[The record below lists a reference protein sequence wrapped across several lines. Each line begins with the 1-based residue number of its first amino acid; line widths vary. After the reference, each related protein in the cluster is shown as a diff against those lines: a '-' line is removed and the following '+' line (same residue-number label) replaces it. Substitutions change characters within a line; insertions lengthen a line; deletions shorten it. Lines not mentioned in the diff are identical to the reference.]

1 MARSC
6 DDDFFRHSPPSP
18 FGSAL
23 FMFARWEYQKGL
35 GNLSHIH
42 LIIEVDYSKLNSEQ
56 TNFVDDLIFT
66 TITEN
71 VRSEDVQKMIEDKI
85 FQNIDSV
92 FNMQKMLRNFFLILV
107 MKDVRFVQVLM
118 NAYVESGTIDWKP
131 KTILKKSRR
140 NFLMIC
146 HNIVKIN

>member
-1 MARSC
+1 M
-6 DDDFFRHSPPSP
+6 
-18 FGSAL
+18 
-23 FMFARWEYQKGL
+23 
-35 GNLSHIH
+35 
-42 LIIEVDYSKLNSEQ
+42 IIEVDYSKLNSEQ

-118 NAYVESGTIDWKP
+118 NAYVESGTID
-131 KTILKKSRR
+131 
-140 NFLMIC
+140 
-146 HNIVKIN
+146 